1 MGFLD
6 NVKGIVDKGKE
17 LAADHPDVVNQAI
30 EKAGDL
36 ADDKT
41 GGKFSGQVDAAEN
54 AAKNALGTA

>member
-6 NVKGIVDKGKE
+6 NVKGLVDKGKE
-17 LAADHPDVVNQAI
+17 LAAEHPDKVNQAI
-30 EKAGDL
+30 EKVGDL

>member
-6 NVKGIVDKGKE
+6 NVKDLVDKGKE
-17 LAADHPDVVNQAI
+17 LAAEHPDTVNQAI
-30 EKAGDL
+30 EKVGDL

>member
-6 NVKGIVDKGKE
+6 NVKGLVDKGKE
-17 LAADHPDVVNQAI
+17 LAAEHPDKVNQAI

-36 ADDKT
+36 ADNKT

-54 AAKNALGTA
+54 AAKNALGTN